1 MDAII
6 RSRKALAAATIATA
20 MVLLSSLWA
29 WAGRRSAPAG
39 ARATAPVPGA
49 EVSEPVPKAAT
60 PARYDGPES
69 PQLGEAPPL
78 SSDVADF
85 LQLD

>member
-6 RSRKALAAATIATA
+6 RSRKALAAATVATA

-29 WAGRRSAPAG
+29 GAGRRSAPAG
-39 ARATAPVPGA
+39 ARAAAIVPGA
-49 EVSEPVPKAAT
+49 EVPEPAPPAAT
-60 PARYDGPES
+60 PPRSDGPES

-78 SSDVADF
+78 PSDVADF